1 MLSLGN
7 ERKEVADVKRRR
19 KGGGGANWQDTYGD
33 MVTLLLCFFVL
44 LYSMSS
50 INESKWALI
59 VQSFKRDATLQTMD
73 TPGEGSGD
81 QTDDQIS
88 KEDVTAALNQ
98 IAMAL
103 NEYSEK
109 NNLQQ
114 QMSITQGADY
124 VFITFRDAVF
134 FEGDSYVLLDSGKRM
149 LDEVANAIAPQN
161 NLIDEMRVMG
171 HTSQGDPTKPNNPTV
186 DRFLAS
192 NRVSTVT
199 VYLQEKN
206 VIDPDKL
213 VSVGY
218 GQWRP
223 IAGFDNDTERAKNRR
238 VEIMI
243 TGMNPDSAVNSVD
256 KYFTIREGEAE

>member
-1 MLSLGN
+1 M
-7 ERKEVADVKRRR
+7 
-19 KGGGGANWQDTYGD
+19 
-33 MVTLLLCFFVL
+33 
-44 LYSMSS
+44 
-50 INESKWALI
+50 
-59 VQSFKRDATLQTMD
+59 
-73 TPGEGSGD
+73 
-81 QTDDQIS
+81 
-88 KEDVTAALNQ
+88 TAALNQ

-103 NEYSEK
+103 NEYSDK

-149 LDEVANAIAPQN
+149 LDEVANAIAPQSD
-161 NLIDEMRVMG
+161 LIDEMRVMG
-171 HTSQGDPTKPNNPTV
+171 HTSQGDPSKPNNPTV
-186 DRFLAS
+186 DRFLSS
-192 NRVSTVT
+192 NRAATVT

-223 IAGFDNDTERAKNRR
+223 IASFDTDAERAKNRR

-243 TGMNPDSAVNSVD
+243 TGMNPDSAETSVEE
-256 KYFTIREGEAE
+256 YFTIREGGAE

>member
-1 MLSLGN
+1 M
-7 ERKEVADVKRRR
+7 KRRR

-44 LYSMSS
+44 LYSMST
-50 INESKWALI
+50 INETKWAMI
-59 VQSFKRDATLQTMD
+59 VQSFKRESTSETMGTPGQGTGQENDATKDAEL
-73 TPGEGSGD
+73 
-81 QTDDQIS
+81 IS
-88 KEDVTAALNQ
+88 QADVTAALNQ

-149 LDEVANAIAPQN
+149 LDEVAKAIAPQN
-161 NLIDEMRVMG
+161 ELIDEMRVMG
-171 HTSQGDPTKPNNPTV
+171 HTSQGDPSKPNNPTV

-192 NRVSTVT
+192 NRAATVT

-223 IAGFDNDTERAKNRR
+223 IAGFDTDAERAQNRR

-243 TGMNPDSAVNSVD
+243 TGMDADSAETSVD
-256 KYFTIREGEAE
+256 QYFTIRAGGAE

>member
-1 MLSLGN
+1 M
-7 ERKEVADVKRRR
+7 KRRR

-44 LYSMSS
+44 LYSMST
-50 INESKWALI
+50 INETKWAMI
-59 VQSFKRDATLQTMD
+59 VQSFKRETASETMG
-73 TPGEGSGD
+73 TPGQGTGQENDEKDS
-81 QTDDQIS
+81 DQIS
-88 KEDVTAALNQ
+88 QQDVTAALNQ

-149 LDEVANAIAPQN
+149 LDEVANAIAPQSD
-161 NLIDEMRVMG
+161 LIDEMRVMG
-171 HTSQGDPTKPNNPTV
+171 HTSQGDPSKPNNPTV
-186 DRFLAS
+186 DRFLSS
-192 NRVSTVT
+192 NRAATVT

-223 IAGFDNDTERAKNRR
+223 IAGFDSDAERAKNRR

-243 TGMNPDSAVNSVD
+243 TGMNPDSAETSVD
-256 KYFTIREGEAE
+256 KYFTIREGGAE

>member
-1 MLSLGN
+1 M
-7 ERKEVADVKRRR
+7 KRRR

-44 LYSMSS
+44 LYSMST
-50 INESKWALI
+50 INETKWAMI
-59 VQSFKRDATLQTMD
+59 VQSFKRESTSETMG
-73 TPGEGSGD
+73 TPGKGTGQEN
-81 QTDDQIS
+81 DDTKDAELIS
-88 KEDVTAALNQ
+88 QADVTAALNQ

-149 LDEVANAIAPQN
+149 LDEVAKAIASQN
-161 NLIDEMRVMG
+161 ELVDEMRVMG
-171 HTSQGDPTKPNNPTV
+171 HTSQGDPSKPNNPTV

-192 NRVSTVT
+192 NRAATVT

-223 IAGFDNDTERAKNRR
+223 IAGFDTDAERAQNRR

-243 TGMNPDSAVNSVD
+243 TGMDAYSAETSVD
-256 KYFTIREGEAE
+256 QYFTIREGGAE

>member
-1 MLSLGN
+1 M
-7 ERKEVADVKRRR
+7 KRRR
-19 KGGGGANWQDTYGD
+19 KGGGGANWQDTNGD

-44 LYSMSS
+44 LYSMST
-50 INESKWALI
+50 INETKWAMI
-59 VQSFKRDATLQTMD
+59 VQSFKRESTSETMG
-73 TPGEGSGD
+73 TPGKGTGQEN
-81 QTDDQIS
+81 DDTKDSELIS
-88 KEDVTAALNQ
+88 RADVTAALNQ

-103 NEYSEK
+103 NEYSEE

-149 LDEVANAIAPQN
+149 LDEVAKAIAPQN
-161 NLIDEMRVMG
+161 ELIDEMRVMG
-171 HTSQGDPTKPNNPTV
+171 HTSQGDTTKPNNPTV

-192 NRVSTVT
+192 NRAATVT

-223 IAGFDNDTERAKNRR
+223 IAGFDTDAERAQNRR

-243 TGMNPDSAVNSVD
+243 TGMDADSAETSVD
-256 KYFTIREGEAE
+256 QYFTIREGGAE

>member
-1 MLSLGN
+1 MK
-7 ERKEVADVKRRR
+7 RVK
-19 KGGGGANWQDTYGD
+19 KGGGASWMDTYGD

-44 LYSMSS
+44 LYSMST
-50 INESKWALI
+50 INETKWAMI
-59 VQSFKRDATLQTMD
+59 VQSFQRDTTSETMG
-73 TPGEGSGD
+73 TPGKGTGLE
-81 QTDDQIS
+81 DDTSDELTQ
-88 KEDVTAALNQ
+88 EDVSAALDQ

-103 NEYSEK
+103 NDYSDR

-124 VFITFRDAVF
+124 VFITFQNAVF
-134 FEGDSYVLLDSGKRM
+134 FGGDSWELLDSGKHM
-149 LDEVANAIAPQN
+149 LDQVAAAIAPQSG
-161 NLIDEMRVMG
+161 LIDELRVMG
-171 HTSQGDPTKPNNPTV
+171 HTSQGDPNKANDPTV

-192 NRVSTVT
+192 NRAATVT

-223 IAGFDNDTERAKNRR
+223 IAGFDTDAERAQNRR
-238 VEIMI
+238 VELLI
-243 TGMNPDSAVNSVD
+243 TGLNPDSAETSVE
-256 KYFTIREGEAE
+256 KYFTIREGGAE

>member
-1 MLSLGN
+1 M
-7 ERKEVADVKRRR
+7 KRRR

-44 LYSMSS
+44 LYSMST
-50 INESKWALI
+50 INETKWAMI
-59 VQSFKRDATLQTMD
+59 VQSFKRESMSETMG
-73 TPGEGSGD
+73 TPGQGTGQEN
-81 QTDDQIS
+81 DDTKDAELIS
-88 KEDVTAALNQ
+88 QADVTAALNQ

-149 LDEVANAIAPQN
+149 LDEVAKAIAPQN
-161 NLIDEMRVMG
+161 ELIDEMRVMG
-171 HTSQGDPTKPNNPTV
+171 HTSQGDPSKPNNPTV

-192 NRVSTVT
+192 NRAATVT

-223 IAGFDNDTERAKNRR
+223 IAGFDTDAERAQNRR

-243 TGMNPDSAVNSVD
+243 TGMDADSAETSVD
-256 KYFTIREGEAE
+256 QYFTIREGEAE

>member
-1 MLSLGN
+1 MK
-7 ERKEVADVKRRR
+7 RVK
-19 KGGGGANWQDTYGD
+19 KGGGASWMDTYGD

-44 LYSMSS
+44 LYSMST
-50 INESKWALI
+50 INETKWAMI
-59 VQSFKRDATLQTMD
+59 VQSFQRDTTSETMG
-73 TPGEGSGD
+73 TPGKGTGLE
-81 QTDDQIS
+81 DDTSDELTQ
-88 KEDVTAALNQ
+88 EDVSAALDQ

-103 NEYSEK
+103 NDYSDR

-124 VFITFRDAVF
+124 VFITFQNAVF
-134 FEGDSYVLLDSGKRM
+134 FGGDSWELLDSGKHM
-149 LDEVANAIAPQN
+149 LDQVAAAIAPQSD
-161 NLIDEMRVMG
+161 LIDELRVMG
-171 HTSQGDPTKPNNPTV
+171 HTSQGDPNKANDPTV

-192 NRVSTVT
+192 NRAATVT

-223 IAGFDNDTERAKNRR
+223 IAGFDTDAERAQNRR
-238 VEIMI
+238 VELLI
-243 TGMNPDSAVNSVD
+243 TGLNPDSAETSVE
-256 KYFTIREGEAE
+256 KYFTIREGGAE

>member
-1 MLSLGN
+1 M
-7 ERKEVADVKRRR
+7 KRRR

-44 LYSMSS
+44 LYSMST
-50 INESKWALI
+50 INETKWAMI
-59 VQSFKRDATLQTMD
+59 VQSFKRESTSETMG
-73 TPGEGSGD
+73 TPGKGTGQEN
-81 QTDDQIS
+81 DDTKDAELIS
-88 KEDVTAALNQ
+88 QADVTAALNQ

-149 LDEVANAIAPQN
+149 LDEVAKAIAPQN
-161 NLIDEMRVMG
+161 ALIDEMRVMG

-192 NRVSTVT
+192 NRAATVT

-223 IAGFDNDTERAKNRR
+223 IAGFDTDAERAQNRR

-243 TGMNPDSAVNSVD
+243 TGMDADSAETSVD
-256 KYFTIREGEAE
+256 QYFTIREGGAE